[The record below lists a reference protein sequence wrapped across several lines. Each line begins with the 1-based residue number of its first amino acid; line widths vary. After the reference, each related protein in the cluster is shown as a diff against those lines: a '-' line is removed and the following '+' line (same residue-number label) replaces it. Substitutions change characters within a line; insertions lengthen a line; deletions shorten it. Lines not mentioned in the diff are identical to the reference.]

1 MIFYSKWLLVL
12 KSHNLHLFVKFSY
25 RRQMKSESRKCY
37 MFRPL
42 VMFSKS
48 LVIDMLF
55 RNRSGPLLTIDKH

>member
-1 MIFYSKWLLVL
+1 
-12 KSHNLHLFVKFSY
+12 
-25 RRQMKSESRKCY
+25 

-55 RNRSGPLLTIDKH
+55 RNRSGPLLTIDKHWFSENWKHEHWQCSKSNCFISRVML